1 MGVIQSGINR
11 TLGMAAAGAM
21 AYKAKKEAANKLLEK
36 QKQAADKVKQVQ
48 QAKKTQRRN
57 FMAYLGKMETSLGGT
72 VAELPKN
79 VQHEIAKTYTRS
91 QRKTIMDRMD
101 RENAKK

>member
-1 MGVIQSGINR
+1 MSFQGDINR
-11 TLGMAAAGAM
+11 VLGMAAAGAT
-21 AYKAKKEAANKLLEK
+21 AYKAKEAAANKLLEK
-36 QKQAADKVKQVQ
+36 QEQAAEKVKQVQ
-48 QAKKTQRRN
+48 QAKKAQRRN
-57 FMAYLGKMETSLGGT
+57 FIAYLGKMETSLGGT

>member
-1 MGVIQSGINR
+1 MSFQGNINR
-11 TLGMAAAGAM
+11 VLGMAAAGAT
-21 AYKAKKEAANKLLEK
+21 AYKAKAEVANKLLEK

-72 VAELPKN
+72 VAELPKS

-101 RENAKK
+101 RENA

>member
-1 MGVIQSGINR
+1 MSFQGNINR
-11 TLGMAAAGAM
+11 VLGMAAAGAT
-21 AYKAKKEAANKLLEK
+21 AYKAKASAVNKLLEK

-72 VAELPKN
+72 VAELPKS

-101 RENAKK
+101 RENA

>member
-1 MGVIQSGINR
+1 MSFQGDVNR
-11 TLGMAAAGAM
+11 VLGMAAAGAT
-21 AYKAKKEAANKLLEK
+21 AYKAKMAAANKLLEK
-36 QKQAADKVKQVQ
+36 QEQAAQKVKQVQ
-48 QAKKTQRRN
+48 QAKKAQRRN
-57 FMAYLGKMETSLGGT
+57 FIAYLGKMETSLGGT

-101 RENAKK
+101 RENAQK

>member
-36 QKQAADKVKQVQ
+36 LEQAAQKVKQVQ
-48 QAKKTQRRN
+48 QAKK
-57 FMAYLGKMETSLGGT
+57 A
-72 VAELPKN
+72 
-79 VQHEIAKTYTRS
+79 
-91 QRKTIMDRMD
+91 
-101 RENAKK
+101 

>member
-1 MGVIQSGINR
+1 MSFQGNVNR
-11 TLGMAAAGAM
+11 ALGMAAAGAT

-36 QKQAADKVKQVQ
+36 QKQAVDKVKQVQ
-48 QAKKTQRRN
+48 QAKQTQRRN

-72 VAELPKN
+72 VAELPKS
-79 VQHEIAKTYTRS
+79 VQNEIAKTYTRS

-101 RENAKK
+101 RENA

>member
-1 MGVIQSGINR
+1 MSFQGNINR
-11 TLGMAAAGAM
+11 VLGMAAAGVTAH
-21 AYKAKKEAANKLLEK
+21 KAKQEAVNKLLDK

-72 VAELPKN
+72 VAELPKS

-101 RENAKK
+101 RENA

>member
-1 MGVIQSGINR
+1 MSFQGDVIR
-11 TLGMAAAGAM
+11 ALGMAAAGAT

-36 QKQAADKVKQVQ
+36 QEQAAQKVKQVQ
-48 QAKKTQRRN
+48 QAKKAQRRN
-57 FMAYLGKMETSLGGT
+57 FIAYLGKMETSLGGT

-101 RENAKK
+101 RENAQK

>member
-1 MGVIQSGINR
+1 MSFQGDINR
-11 TLGMAAAGAM
+11 VLGMAAAGAT
-21 AYKAKKEAANKLLEK
+21 AYKAKKAAANKLLEK
-36 QKQAADKVKQVQ
+36 QEQAAEKVKQVQ

-57 FMAYLGKMETSLGGT
+57 FIAYLGKMETSLGGT

-101 RENAKK
+101 RENAQK

>member
-1 MGVIQSGINR
+1 MSFQGDINR
-11 TLGMAAAGAM
+11 VLGMAAAGAT
-21 AYKAKKEAANKLLEK
+21 AYKAKMSAANKLLEK
-36 QKQAADKVKQVQ
+36 QEQAAQKVKQVQ
-48 QAKKTQRRN
+48 QAKKAQRRN
-57 FMAYLGKMETSLGGT
+57 FIAYLGKMETSLGGT

-101 RENAKK
+101 RENAQK

>member
-1 MGVIQSGINR
+1 
-11 TLGMAAAGAM
+11 
-21 AYKAKKEAANKLLEK
+21 
-36 QKQAADKVKQVQ
+36 
-48 QAKKTQRRN
+48 
-57 FMAYLGKMETSLGGT
+57 MAYLGRMETSLGGT

-101 RENAKK
+101 RENAQK

>member
-1 MGVIQSGINR
+1 MSFQGDINR
-11 TLGMAAAGAM
+11 VLGMAAAGAT
-21 AYKAKKEAANKLLEK
+21 AYKAKKVAANKLLEK
-36 QKQAADKVKQVQ
+36 QEQAAEKVKQVQ
-48 QAKKTQRRN
+48 QAKKAQRRN
-57 FMAYLGKMETSLGGT
+57 FIAYLGKMETSLGGT

-101 RENAKK
+101 RENAQK

>member
-1 MGVIQSGINR
+1 MSFQGDINR
-11 TLGMAAAGAM
+11 VLGMAAAGAT
-21 AYKAKKEAANKLLEK
+21 AYKAKVAAANKLLEK
-36 QKQAADKVKQVQ
+36 QEQAAEKVKKVQ

-101 RENAKK
+101 RENAQK

>member
-1 MGVIQSGINR
+1 MSFQGNINR
-11 TLGMAAAGAM
+11 VLGMAAAGAT
-21 AYKAKKEAANKLLEK
+21 AYKAKAATANKLLEK
-36 QKQAADKVKQVQ
+36 QKQAVDKVKQVQ

-72 VAELPKN
+72 VAELPKS

-101 RENAKK
+101 RENA

>member
-1 MGVIQSGINR
+1 MSFQGNINR
-11 TLGMAAAGAM
+11 VLGMAAAGAT
-21 AYKAKKEAANKLLEK
+21 AYKAKVSAANKLLEK
-36 QKQAADKVKQVQ
+36 QEQAAEKVKQVQ
-48 QAKKTQRRN
+48 QAKKAQRRN
-57 FMAYLGKMETSLGGT
+57 FIAYLGKMETSLGGT

-101 RENAKK
+101 RENA

>member
-1 MGVIQSGINR
+1 MSFQGDINR
-11 TLGMAAAGAM
+11 VLGMAAVGAT
-21 AYKAKKEAANKLLEK
+21 AYKAKVAAANKLLEK
-36 QKQAADKVKQVQ
+36 QEQAAEKVKQVQ

>member
-1 MGVIQSGINR
+1 MSFQGDINR
-11 TLGMAAAGAM
+11 VLGMAAAGAT
-21 AYKAKKEAANKLLEK
+21 AYKAKAAAANKLLEK

>member
-1 MGVIQSGINR
+1 MSFQGDVNR
-11 TLGMAAAGAM
+11 ALGMAAAGAT

-36 QKQAADKVKQVQ
+36 QKQAVDKVKQVK
-48 QAKKTQRRN
+48 QAKQTQRRN

-72 VAELPKN
+72 VAELPKS

>member
-1 MGVIQSGINR
+1 MSFQGDVNR
-11 TLGMAAAGAM
+11 ALSMAAAGAT

-36 QKQAADKVKQVQ
+36 QKQAAQKVKQVQ

-57 FMAYLGKMETSLGGT
+57 FMNYLGKMETSLGGT

-91 QRKTIMDRMD
+91 QRKTMMDRMD
-101 RENAKK
+101 RENAQK

>member
-1 MGVIQSGINR
+1 MSFQGDINR
-11 TLGMAAAGAM
+11 VLGMAAAGAT
-21 AYKAKKEAANKLLEK
+21 AYKAKAAAANKLLEK
-36 QKQAADKVKQVQ
+36 QEQAAEKVKQVQ
-48 QAKKTQRRN
+48 QAKKAQRRN
-57 FMAYLGKMETSLGGT
+57 FIAYLGKMETSLGGT

>member
-1 MGVIQSGINR
+1 MSFQGDINR
-11 TLGMAAAGAM
+11 VLGMAAAGAT
-21 AYKAKKEAANKLLEK
+21 AYKAKVAAANKLLEK
-36 QKQAADKVKQVQ
+36 QEQAAEKVKQVQ